1 MPSLAAEN
9 KRYFC
14 VRSEINS
21 NRDVKDVDVGGS
33 NVLHRN
39 SDSCRFGAA
48 AEQMKKQMTWGGKTQ
63 ALLEGGGTRV
73 FKMQTGNWRS
83 DMYHLKKAAYL
94 DQRPQKREK
103 KSPN

>member
-48 AEQMKKQMTWGGKTQ
+48 AEQMKKQMT
-63 ALLEGGGTRV
+63 
-73 FKMQTGNWRS
+73 
-83 DMYHLKKAAYL
+83 
-94 DQRPQKREK
+94 
-103 KSPN
+103 